1 MSLLFIFGLLGLG
14 MVVWALIYAMS
25 DFWPG
30 GTVPF
35 SFEIL
40 LIPTQNLLIG
50 LFIAIV
56 GALLIGRF
64 LKGSFIERALVLSET
79 LRDKSS
85 LKETESLMNSALVGK
100 KGTSLTR
107 LNPAGIIQIE
117 GQRFEAHANIGYIDE
132 GREVVVSSRDQFK
145 INVDLVSEE
154 S

>member
-1 MSLLFIFGLLGLG
+1 M
-14 MVVWALIYAMS
+14 
-25 DFWPG
+25 
-30 GTVPF
+30 
-35 SFEIL
+35 
-40 LIPTQNLLIG
+40 
-50 LFIAIV
+50 
-56 GALLIGRF
+56 
-64 LKGSFIERALVLSET
+64 SET
-79 LRDKSS
+79 LRDKSR